1 MNYSTLK
8 WIARGLMVVL
18 AILGCCYIFDLV
30 LEGPS
35 SIPVILI
42 STIVAISILVVVFE
56 FAIIIPMM
64 EWTAKQKIS
73 ILRKRFDEY
82 EGNYAPETK
91 PQLPGGLKKRTTK
104 PYDKSKVRKPRTT
117 TNRVTN
123 NKKKN

>member
-64 EWTAKQKIS
+64 DWTAQQKIS
-73 ILRKRFDEY
+73 ILRKRFDDY

-91 PQLPGGLKKRTTK
+91 PELPGGPKKKVTK

-117 TNRVTN
+117 RT

>member
-1 MNYSTLK
+1 MKYSLLK
-8 WIARGLMVVL
+8 WVARGLMVVL
-18 AILGCCYIFDLV
+18 AILGCCYVFDLI

-42 STIVAISILVVVFE
+42 STVVAISVLVVVFE

-64 EWTAKQKIS
+64 NWTNSQKIS
-73 ILRKRFDEY
+73 ILRKRIDEF
-82 EGNYAPETK
+82 EGDYAPETK
-91 PQLPGGLKKRTTK
+91 PQLPNAPKKRKTN
-104 PYDKSKVRKPRTT
+104 VRKPK

>member
-1 MNYSTLK
+1 MNYSLLK

-18 AILGCCYIFDLV
+18 ALLGCCYVFDLI

-42 STIVAISILVVVFE
+42 STVIAISVLVVVFE
-56 FAIIIPMM
+56 FAIIIPLMN
-64 EWTAKQKIS
+64 WTNSQKIS
-73 ILRKRFDEY
+73 ILRKREDY
-82 EGNYAPETK
+82 DPYYAPETK
-91 PQLPGGLKKRTTK
+91 PELPGGPIKRK
-104 PYDKSKVRKPRTT
+104 SNSYNKSKVRKPK